1 MNSKHLVATASIVM
15 ALFGV
20 LLTSSPAVAASQD
33 ECAIWLC
40 LPGGFPSGCGA
51 AHSAMVSRIQDGKS
65 PLPAFSA
72 CSVTPPGGSQMTS
85 SYGPAAFIPERK
97 TCTRGEWFGNERYEC
112 TSWQT
117 TPARYVK
124 GQSCRASNSDSG
136 AMIPAGCTSTSRFVE
151 VYADGVQQGPTYW
164 W

>member
-1 MNSKHLVATASIVM
+1 MKTKHVLAAASLVM
-15 ALFGV
+15 ASFGG
-20 LLTSSPAVAASQD
+20 LLASPSAHAASQD

-51 AHSAMVSRIQDGKS
+51 AHSAMVSRIKDGKS

-85 SYGPAAFIPERK
+85 NYGPAAFIPETR
-97 TCTRGEWFGNERYEC
+97 TCIRETWFSNESSGC
-112 TSWQT
+112 TKWRTNPS
-117 TPARYVK
+117 RYVK
-124 GQSCRASNSDSG
+124 GQRCRAANNDSG
-136 AMIPAGCTSTSRFVE
+136 RMIPEGCTSTSHYVE